1 MSGITS
7 RTTFPLGG
15 NVLVAADADL
25 TADTSLTGA
34 GIAVVGAAAALAAD
48 YTLSAS
54 PGQGHFGASALVAGT
69 GCISD
74 EGLAIRVGHANL
86 DSEVVLEAAGGVI
99 IDADSDLVFDL
110 AVEAAGGLE
119 YDAGT
124 APLVSDL
131 DIDIINPGLL
141 YDAGDVDMASELV
154 MDNTVSPV
162 FRLILPTGS
171 AVFTGDRL
179 WRRYPIQ
186 TGITMLVTDG
196 AVTLKE
202 YVSDKELND
211 ADTYYLG
218 GYRHQ
223 ISPAERAVIVGAGYG
238 DLIEE
243 A

>member
-1 MSGITS
+1 MNGITS

-15 NVLVAADADL
+15 NVLVAAD
-25 TADTSLTGA
+25 
-34 GIAVVGAAAALAAD
+34 
-48 YTLSAS
+48 
-54 PGQGHFGASALVAGT
+54 
-69 GCISD
+69 
-74 EGLAIRVGHANL
+74 
-86 DSEVVLEAAGGVI
+86 
-99 IDADSDLVFDL
+99 SDLVFDL
-110 AVEAAGGLE
+110 AVEAAGSLA

-131 DIDIINPGLL
+131 DIDIVNPGLL

-162 FRLILPTGS
+162 LRLILPTGT

>member
-1 MSGITS
+1 MNGITS

-25 TADTSLTGA
+25 VADTVLGGA
-34 GIAVVGAAAALAAD
+34 PIAVVGAAAALAAD
-48 YTLSAS
+48 YSLSAS
-54 PGQGHFGASALVAGT
+54 PTQGHFGATVLVAGT
-69 GCISD
+69 GCVSD
-74 EGLAIRVGHANL
+74 EGVAIRVGHSNL
-86 DSEVVLEAAGGVI
+86 VSGLVLVAAGGVI
-99 IDADSDLVFDL
+99 VDGASDLVSDL
-110 AVEAAGGLE
+110 AVEAAGGLS

-124 APLVSDL
+124 ASLVSDL

-162 FRLILPTGS
+162 FRLVLPTGTAS
-171 AVFTGDRL
+171 FTSDRL
-179 WRRYPIQ
+179 WRRFPVR
-186 TGITMLVTDG
+186 TGITMLITDG

-202 YVSDKELND
+202 YVSDTELNAAD
-211 ADTYYLG
+211 AYYLG